1 MYWSCAQVENQRESV
16 AERHLR
22 LAGFETYIPRVKVMR
37 RATRANGHA
46 SPVSLIVPLFPSYA
60 FVRVVERWHAINST
74 IGVVRVLTDG
84 EGPARV
90 SDAVMMD
97 LHKREGPDG
106 LVVLPSRGGF
116 QRGDAVRI
124 ISGPFRNHLAL
135 FEDMRPRERVEIL
148 LQLFGSE
155 RRLELPRR
163 DILRVR

>member
-1 MYWSCAQVENQRESV
+1 M
-16 AERHLR
+16 
-22 LAGFETYIPRVKVMR
+22 
-37 RATRANGHA
+37 
-46 SPVSLIVPLFPSYA
+46 
-60 FVRVVERWHAINST
+60 RVVERWHAINST
-74 IGVVRVLTDG
+74 IGVVHVLTDG
-84 EGPARV
+84 QSAARV
-90 SDAVMMD
+90 SDAIIAD

-106 LVVLPSRGGF
+106 LIVLPSRAAF
-116 QRGDAVRI
+116 RRGDRVRI